1 MKSLLIGLTG
11 GIGSGKTAVAD
22 MMAGWGARIVDADL
36 IAHQVTA
43 AGGAAIGA
51 LRAAFGDGIL
61 TPQGAMDR
69 KAMRDLAFTD
79 ARAKAQLEAI
89 VHPLVRQESARQ
101 VESGLAAGVPYVV
114 QVIPLLVE
122 HSTSAKRFDRV
133 LVVDCPE
140 EIQMARVMARNGLS
154 AEEVRRI
161 MAAQVSR
168 EARLAAADDVIDNN
182 GTLEHLRDQAAAL
195 DRKYR
200 TMALGRPDSTP
211 YSG

>member
-1 MKSLLIGLTG
+1 MRQRLRIGVG
-11 GIGSGKTAVAD
+11 GGAVPPAVRAQIEQWRKTAQRYD
-22 MMAGWGARIVDADL
+22 SEPETGEG
-36 IAHQVTA
+36 
-43 AGGAAIGA
+43 
-51 LRAAFGDGIL
+51 
-61 TPQGAMDR
+61 R
-69 KAMRDLAFTD
+69 KELA

-168 EARLAAADDVIDNN
+168 EARLAAADDVIDNT
-182 GTLEHLRDQAAAL
+182 GTLEHLRDQAATL